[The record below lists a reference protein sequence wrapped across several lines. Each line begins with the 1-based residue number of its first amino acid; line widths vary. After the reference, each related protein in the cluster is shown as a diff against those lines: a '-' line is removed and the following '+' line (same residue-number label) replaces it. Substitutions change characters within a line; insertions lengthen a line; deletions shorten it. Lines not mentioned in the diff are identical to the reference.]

1 MFEIHQKKV
10 ASGNTVWPQA
20 SSFQIDYELL
30 FTQNVSVAR
39 FARNVECDFFY
50 DFQTLWDQCL
60 WSYLLS
66 GLVIWF
72 LSSSL
77 LLWWLLASFAL
88 PINNTWLLKEWR
100 KLRSKSSDLWSC
112 NFHRQVTLQR
122 MGKTYF
128 PNRIDYESFDGVDII
143 TLNNFEL
150 SSCLFTRFSS
160 LHFDS
165 FHSVFPLRGDDWKG
179 FHFFSFF
186 FSISPLLLLLH
197 VARSRFFSA
206 SFSSTSCYSTIRHH
220 HQNAIYY
227 TIVESRTSVYVS
239 TRQLD

>member
-1 MFEIHQKKV
+1 MAEAEKQKQRFMVVQFPSPSDV
-10 ASGNTVWPQA
+10 AT
-20 SSFQIDYELL
+20 Y
-30 FTQNVSVAR
+30 
-39 FARNVECDFFY
+39 
-50 DFQTLWDQCL
+50 
-60 WSYLLS
+60 
-66 GLVIWF
+66 
-72 LSSSL
+72 
-77 LLWWLLASFAL
+77 
-88 PINNTWLLKEWR
+88 
-100 KLRSKSSDLWSC
+100 
-112 NFHRQVTLQR
+112 
-122 MGKTYF
+122 GKNTYF
-128 PNRIDYESFDGVDII
+128 PQPNRLEKFWWHFPLDGVDII

-165 FHSVFPLRGDDWKG
+165 FHSLVFPLRGDDWKG

-186 FSISPLLLLLH
+186 FSISPLLLLH

-239 TRQLD
+239 TKQLD

>member
-1 MFEIHQKKV
+1 MAE
-10 ASGNTVWPQA
+10 A
-20 SSFQIDYELL
+20 E
-30 FTQNVSVAR
+30 
-39 FARNVECDFFY
+39 
-50 DFQTLWDQCL
+50 
-60 WSYLLS
+60 
-66 GLVIWF
+66 
-72 LSSSL
+72 
-77 LLWWLLASFAL
+77 
-88 PINNTWLLKEWR
+88 
-100 KLRSKSSDLWSC
+100 SKSSDLWSC

-122 MGKTYF
+122 MGKIYVF
-128 PNRIDYESFDGVDII
+128 PQPNRLEKFWWHFPLDGVDII

-165 FHSVFPLRGDDWKG
+165 FHSLVFPLRGDDWKG

-239 TRQLD
+239 TKQLD

>member
-1 MFEIHQKKV
+1 MTSTSCTSRFTMFEIHQKKSHLV
-10 ASGNTVWPQA
+10 TLFDRQRQVFKLTIFGLFN
-20 SSFQIDYELL
+20 ELL

-39 FARNVECDFFY
+39 LARHVECDFFY

-122 MGKTYF
+122 MGKIRISPTESIRKLLMTF
-128 PNRIDYESFDGVDII
+128 PSRWRWYH
-143 TLNNFEL
+143 NFE
-150 SSCLFTRFSS
+150 
-160 LHFDS
+160 
-165 FHSVFPLRGDDWKG
+165 
-179 FHFFSFF
+179 
-186 FSISPLLLLLH
+186 
-197 VARSRFFSA
+197 
-206 SFSSTSCYSTIRHH
+206 
-220 HQNAIYY
+220 
-227 TIVESRTSVYVS
+227 
-239 TRQLD
+239 